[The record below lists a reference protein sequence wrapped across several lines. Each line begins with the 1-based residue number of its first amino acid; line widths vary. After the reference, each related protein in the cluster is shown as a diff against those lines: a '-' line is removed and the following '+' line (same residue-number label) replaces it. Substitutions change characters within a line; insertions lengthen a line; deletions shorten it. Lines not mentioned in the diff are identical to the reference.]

1 MSNLPHVNSYIN
13 GILRAYAKLNETGSD
28 LPDGI
33 LCPTRE
39 GSLEEQFRS
48 IQSSNATR
56 NENVK
61 FDSIQRPWT
70 EMRDCLQAWMFR
82 FAGCIRTPGGQ
93 IQLTNHD
100 SVMAEKLSLDFQ
112 VKQAAYVVSLIE
124 ELHCPKVV
132 STISW
137 ETVYRDSGKPAYRD
151 EDYGGAFLIET
162 DSDNQVLF
170 LNSTLL

>member
-1 MSNLPHVNSYIN
+1 MSNLPHANSYIN
-13 GILRAYAKLNETGSD
+13 GILRAYARLNETGSD

-48 IQSSNATR
+48 IQFSTATR

-82 FAGCIRTPGGQ
+82 FAGVRNTDGQ
-93 IQLTNHD
+93 IQPASHHSGIAEMF
-100 SVMAEKLSLDFQ
+100 SVGFQ
-112 VKQAAYVVSLIE
+112 IEQSGFVISLIE
-124 ELHCPKVV
+124 ELHCPKVIHA
-132 STISW
+132 ISW
-137 ETVYRDSGKPAYRD
+137 ETVYRKSGKPAYRD
-151 EDYGGAFLIET
+151 LDYGGAFLIET
-162 DSDNQVLF
+162 DSENQVLF
-170 LNSTLL
+170 LTSTVP